1 MHILHVVGARPNFMK
16 AAPVL
21 RALRLRGLRQS
32 LVHTGQHYDARMS
45 DVFFK
50 ELEIPEPDVNLA
62 VGSGSHAQQT
72 AQIMSR
78 FEVVVLERKP
88 DLVLVYGD
96 VNSTVAAALV
106 CAKLLVPI
114 GHVEAG
120 LRSFDRAMP
129 EEINRLLTDRLS
141 DLLFTPSADGDANL
155 LQEGIAPE
163 KIHLVGNVMIDTL
176 IRLLPAAAEMHIDG
190 LPPQYALVTLHRPSN
205 VDDPQM
211 LRQILTAMLEVSRDL
226 QVIFPVH
233 PRTRQRI
240 SQLGLPTHGIRI
252 QDPVP
257 YLEFLALQRRATVVL
272 TDSGG
277 VQEETTYLGIPCLTI
292 RPNTERPVTV
302 DVGTNVLIGS
312 DMKKLRFELAKA
324 LAGGGKKG
332 SVPPL
337 WDGRASERIANIL
350 AGKTLKEVSSHVA
363 AGAGA

>member
-1 MHILHVVGARPNFMK
+1 
-16 AAPVL
+16 
-21 RALRLRGLRQS
+21 
-32 LVHTGQHYDARMS
+32 
-45 DVFFK
+45 
-50 ELEIPEPDVNLA
+50 
-62 VGSGSHAQQT
+62 
-72 AQIMSR
+72 
-78 FEVVVLERKP
+78 
-88 DLVLVYGD
+88 
-96 VNSTVAAALV
+96 
-106 CAKLLVPI
+106 
-114 GHVEAG
+114 
-120 LRSFDRAMP
+120 MP

-363 AGAGA
+363 AAAGA